1 MDGRGLPAGHV
12 VAHTVVGL
20 ELLQLLRFED
30 LQRQPT
36 GRPMNAQSGYFA
48 APVLGLLTAV
58 VQVAE
63 LPTLKEALTHVLDA
77 ALDVGFILRPAHP
90 GGVDQEATLLAVL
103 QEAACRSWSQ
113 CIWAGDGGGEVIE
126 DEPPGQ
132 ATEEAPRHFQP
143 FDALLQGLLEQWC
156 G

>member
-1 MDGRGLPAGHV
+1 MAGARVERLHEADVMVRMDGRGLPAGHV

-90 GGVDQEATLLAVL
+90 GGVDQEATLLA
-103 QEAACRSWSQ
+103 A
-113 CIWAGDGGGEVIE
+113 
-126 DEPPGQ
+126 
-132 ATEEAPRHFQP
+132 
-143 FDALLQGLLEQWC
+143 LQGSRVSVVVPMHLGRRWRRRSYR

>member
-1 MDGRGLPAGHV
+1 MAGARVERLHEADVMVRMDGRGLPAGHV

-103 QEAACRSWSQ
+103 QGSRVSVVVPMHLGRRWRRRSYR
-113 CIWAGDGGGEVIE
+113 G
-126 DEPPGQ
+126 
-132 ATEEAPRHFQP
+132 
-143 FDALLQGLLEQWC
+143 
-156 G
+156 